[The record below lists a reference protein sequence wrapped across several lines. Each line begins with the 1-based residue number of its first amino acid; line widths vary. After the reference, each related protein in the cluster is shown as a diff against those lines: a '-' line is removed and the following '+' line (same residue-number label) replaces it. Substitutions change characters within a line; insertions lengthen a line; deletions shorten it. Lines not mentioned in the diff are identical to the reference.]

1 MKSKMIIYSADI
13 VFIIKHRQETACVVL
28 KRVFSTLMLFMN
40 NSNSKKRKE
49 KEDIMCIEKSEINK
63 SQVVS
68 E

>member
-1 MKSKMIIYSADI
+1 
-13 VFIIKHRQETACVVL
+13 
-28 KRVFSTLMLFMN
+28 MN